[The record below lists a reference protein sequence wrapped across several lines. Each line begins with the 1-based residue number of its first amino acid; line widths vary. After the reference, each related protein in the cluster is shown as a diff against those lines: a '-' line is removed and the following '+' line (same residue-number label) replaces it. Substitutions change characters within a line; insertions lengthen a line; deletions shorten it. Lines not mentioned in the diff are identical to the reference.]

1 MTSSRR
7 ASERVPQ
14 SEIRIVRYF
23 EKVDSNIRAG
33 RMKDD
38 GVVDISSESFRKA
51 TVDIIV
57 GLHRPIVR

>member
-33 RMKDD
+33 RMEDD
-38 GVVDISSESFRKA
+38 SVVDISSESFRKA
-51 TVDIIV
+51 TLDIFV
-57 GLHRPIVR
+57 GLH

>member
-1 MTSSRR
+1 LTSSRR

>member
-1 MTSSRR
+1 MTSLRR
-7 ASERVPQ
+7 ANKRVSR
-14 SEIRIVRYF
+14 SEIHIVRYF